1 MYGSSQICKHLVTF
15 MMVTLQINANSMF
28 LQPLLPGTHSTRT
41 DLSWWRWRW
50 KCGDG
55 NVEMEMEKHYKR
67 KQQRQSLSQQQ
78 AGSKTTYED
87 QVTSMYI
94 FPLFKDLFW
103 YNVNNLNKLVLTGG
117 RYWVGKLDRSC
128 ISKLVRIC
136 TMPNIGAILPSL
148 LSEKQSKVNIS
159 IRNETNWIFLFI

>member
-1 MYGSSQICKHLVTF
+1 
-15 MMVTLQINANSMF
+15 MVEMEMEM
-28 LQPLLPGTHSTRT
+28 
-41 DLSWWRWRW
+41 WRWRW

-148 LSEKQSKVNIS
+148 LEDCPASTNLQPIYRFLQTLLAGKMVHNVWSKECNPQWQSWTV
-159 IRNETNWIFLFI
+159 